1 MVYQPPKQIPIPHNE
16 AQAQEHFDENE
27 HNKDIYILHLHKKLD
42 KLENELKERDEL
54 INSLYTQIKN
64 YDKNFVIRDGLY
76 ESIAKILKLNK
87 KEEKKVNMLIK
98 PQSTIKKDYK
108 LSTEINRKERKKYQ
122 EQEKKENKNNKRV
135 VKTNQMPLLEPMMR
149 NGSPIFAR
157 KKIECFHDRLQKKN
171 ENKFQNFNKNDC
183 FTKTSIKM
191 DDNYLDIDSMNY
203 EDLLELE
210 EKIGKVNRGLNESKI
225 KKIDTNKYSK
235 KKYKE
240 QDECPICKEMYQ
252 EDEVIKEL
260 YCGHIY
266 HTQCIERWL
275 QQEKK
280 CPCCNTEICI

>member
-1 MVYQPPKQIPIPHNE
+1 
-16 AQAQEHFDENE
+16 
-27 HNKDIYILHLHKKLD
+27 
-42 KLENELKERDEL
+42 
-54 INSLYTQIKN
+54 
-64 YDKNFVIRDGLY
+64 
-76 ESIAKILKLNK
+76 
-87 KEEKKVNMLIK
+87 
-98 PQSTIKKDYK
+98 
-108 LSTEINRKERKKYQ
+108 
-122 EQEKKENKNNKRV
+122 
-135 VKTNQMPLLEPMMR
+135 MMR

-157 KKIECFHDRLQKKN
+157 KKIERFHDRFQKKN
-171 ENKFQNFNKNDC
+171 ENKFP
-183 FTKTSIKM
+183 SIKM
-191 DDNYLDIDSMNY
+191 DDDYLDIDSMNY

-210 EKIGKVNRGLNESKI
+210 EKIGKVNRGLNKSEI
-225 KKIDTNKYSK
+225 KKIDTNQYSK

>member
-1 MVYQPPKQIPIPHNE
+1 MYQPPKQIPIPHNE

-27 HNKDIYILHLHKKLD
+27 YNKDIYILHLHKKLD

-76 ESIAKILKLNK
+76 ERIAKILKQNK
-87 KEEKKVNMLIK
+87 KEEKKVNMPIK

-108 LSTEINRKERKKYQ
+108 LFPEINREERKKYQ

-157 KKIECFHDRLQKKN
+157 KKIERFHDRFQKKN
-171 ENKFQNFNKNDC
+171 ENKFP
-183 FTKTSIKM
+183 SIKM
-191 DDNYLDIDSMNY
+191 DDDYLDIDSMNY

-210 EKIGKVNRGLNESKI
+210 EKIGKVNRGLNKSEI

>member
-1 MVYQPPKQIPIPHNE
+1 MYQPPKQIPIPHNE

-27 HNKDIYILHLHKKLD
+27 YNKDIYILHLHKKLD

-76 ESIAKILKLNK
+76 ERIAKILKQNK
-87 KEEKKVNMLIK
+87 KEEKKVNMPIK

-108 LSTEINRKERKKYQ
+108 LSTEINREERKKYQ

-135 VKTNQMPLLEPMMR
+135 VKTNQLPLLEPMMR

-157 KKIECFHDRLQKKN
+157 KKIERFHDRFQKKN
-171 ENKFQNFNKNDC
+171 ENKFP
-183 FTKTSIKM
+183 SIKM
-191 DDNYLDIDSMNY
+191 DDDYLDIDSMNY

-210 EKIGKVNRGLNESKI
+210 EKIGKVNRGLNKSEI
-225 KKIDTNKYSK
+225 KKIDTNQYSK

>member
-1 MVYQPPKQIPIPHNE
+1 MYQPPKQIPIPHNE

-27 HNKDIYILHLHKKLD
+27 YNKDIYILHLHKKLD

-76 ESIAKILKLNK
+76 ERIAKILKQNK
-87 KEEKKVNMLIK
+87 KEEKKVNMPIK

-108 LSTEINRKERKKYQ
+108 LFPEINKEERKKYQ

-135 VKTNQMPLLEPMMR
+135 VKTNQLPLLEPMMR

-157 KKIECFHDRLQKKN
+157 KKIERFHDRFQKKN
-171 ENKFQNFNKNDC
+171 ENKFP
-183 FTKTSIKM
+183 SIKM
-191 DDNYLDIDSMNY
+191 DDDYLDIDSMNY

-210 EKIGKVNRGLNESKI
+210 EKIGKVNRGLNKSEI

>member
-1 MVYQPPKQIPIPHNE
+1 MYQPPKQIPIPHNE

-27 HNKDIYILHLHKKLD
+27 YNKDIYILHLHKKLD

-54 INSLYTQIKN
+54 INSLYTQIRN

-76 ESIAKILKLNK
+76 ERIAKILKQNK
-87 KEEKKVNMLIK
+87 KEEKKVNMPIK

-108 LSTEINRKERKKYQ
+108 LFPEINREERKKYQ

-135 VKTNQMPLLEPMMR
+135 VKTNQMPLLGPMMR
-149 NGSPIFAR
+149 NGSPILAR
-157 KKIECFHDRLQKKN
+157 KKIECFHDRLQQKN

-183 FTKTSIKM
+183 FTKTSIKL
-191 DDNYLDIDSMNY
+191 DDYSDIDSMNY

-210 EKIGKVNRGLNESKI
+210 EKIGKVKRGLKESEI

-240 QDECPICKEMYQ
+240 QDE
-252 EDEVIKEL
+252 
-260 YCGHIY
+260 
-266 HTQCIERWL
+266 
-275 QQEKK
+275 
-280 CPCCNTEICI
+280 

>member
-1 MVYQPPKQIPIPHNE
+1 MYQPPKQIPIPHNE

-76 ESIAKILKLNK
+76 ERIAKILKQNK
-87 KEEKKVNMLIK
+87 KEEKKVNMPIK

-108 LSTEINRKERKKYQ
+108 LSTEINREERKKYQ

-135 VKTNQMPLLEPMMR
+135 VKTNQLPLLEPMMR

-171 ENKFQNFNKNDC
+171 ENKFP
-183 FTKTSIKM
+183 SIKM
-191 DDNYLDIDSMNY
+191 DDDYLDIDSMNY

-210 EKIGKVNRGLNESKI
+210 EKIGKVNRGLNKSEI
-225 KKIDTNKYSK
+225 KKIDTNK
-235 KKYKE
+235 
-240 QDECPICKEMYQ
+240 
-252 EDEVIKEL
+252 
-260 YCGHIY
+260 
-266 HTQCIERWL
+266 
-275 QQEKK
+275 
-280 CPCCNTEICI
+280 